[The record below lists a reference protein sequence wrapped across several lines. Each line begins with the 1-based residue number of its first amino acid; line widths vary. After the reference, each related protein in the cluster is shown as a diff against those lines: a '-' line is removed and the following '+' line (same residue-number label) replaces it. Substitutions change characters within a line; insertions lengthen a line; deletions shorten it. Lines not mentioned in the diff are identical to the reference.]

1 MRLLEN
7 ALVLRKQDGDG
18 RAVWIARDSAF
29 RIAAAALWIVWFAC
43 TVAPVVA
50 NVRDMM
56 ASNSPQGALIE
67 YAYYIHR
74 FWAGQSIYVTHDLHG
89 FHYLPATLIFA
100 TPLTWISPPLA
111 GAVIGILSI
120 AAMTGSVCYLA
131 RVLFPE
137 RTLTMAGIILGLSAM
152 PATTSL
158 NLLQFQIFMT
168 SSVIAAGAAAMRGR
182 YREMSLWLL
191 LGIAIKPLGVVFA
204 LVAICLYPRCRLLLI
219 VPVILLVLLPYAVQD
234 VAYVSQE
241 YANYFGQLWHIT
253 EASPMDWGSQADFP
267 VFWEHF
273 GVDLSA
279 PIRMAIR
286 LAAVL
291 ATLVAALRL
300 GSWDNTKAT
309 GFGLLAMTVSFIAL
323 FNPKQESYSFI
334 VVAPALA
341 ALTVLLL
348 RRNIADWRG
357 WLWVG
362 FTICIG
368 LRVTTGQRW
377 ILPGLMLV
385 IWLCLVWLIANRTQW
400 LALFAPAPVAHD
412 ARPGSQ
418 TAGKEKPR
426 RSGVSLREE
435 QA

>member
-1 MRLLEN
+1 MDS
-7 ALVLRKQDGDG
+7 DGHSLW
-18 RAVWIARDSAF
+18 VARDSSF

-43 TVAPVVA
+43 TIAPVVA

-67 YAYYIHR
+67 YTHYIHQ
-74 FWAGQSIYVTHDLHG
+74 FWAAQPIYVTHDLHG

-100 TPLTWISPPLA
+100 TPLTWISPALA
-111 GAVIGILSI
+111 GAVIGVLSI
-120 AAMTGSVCYLA
+120 AAMTGSVYYLA
-131 RVLFPE
+131 RVLFPG

-158 NLLQFQIFMT
+158 NLIQFQIFMT

-182 YREMSLWLL
+182 HREMALWLL

-204 LVAICLYPRCRLLLI
+204 LLAIFLYPRCRLLLI

-234 VAYVSQE
+234 AGYVSQE
-241 YANYFGQLWHIT
+241 YANYFGQLLHIS
-253 EASPMDWGSQADFP
+253 EASPLDWGSQADFP

-286 LAAVL
+286 VAAVL
-291 ATLVAALRL
+291 ATLIAVLRL
-300 GSWDNTKAT
+300 ASWGNGRAT
-309 GFGLLAMTVSFIAL
+309 GFGVLITAVSFIAL
-323 FNPKQESYSFI
+323 FNPKQESYSFV

-362 FTICIG
+362 FTILIG

-385 IWLCLVWLIANRTQW
+385 IWLCLMWLISHRAQW
-400 LALFAPAPVAHD
+400 LALFQPAPVAHD
-412 ARPGSQ
+412 ARLATQ